1 MYIEKTKNNGIEYLR
16 LVESVYAP
24 NGKGCKKRIIKSIGP
39 LSKFDD
45 GKANYYERLKESFK
59 QGNPLIESLKE
70 FCSRDTTSHQHKV
83 TFTAG
88 EKTCV
93 GDPKIF
99 SHILIER
106 ILEELGLIEL
116 FRAYKNYDEINYD
129 LLGFLRL
136 LIYGRVLNPA
146 SKIATVEQANDY
158 YNTILKQKYKYNV
171 YDSLDFI
178 YNRRKQ
184 IFNKVNKV
192 MNSKFNRDTSII
204 FYDVTNFYFETERL
218 DPDYEDEN
226 GNITKGLRK
235 MGVSK
240 EERKL
245 PIVQMGLFMDNNGF
259 PISIEAFPGNTLDKL
274 TVKKAL
280 DESLDD
286 MHFDKFIFVGDR
298 GMCTYPNIMH
308 IKGQGNGYIVSKSI
322 QASKKEDK
330 LWITNED
337 DYKVLTDG
345 FKYKSR
351 ILTKKVKDEFGTI
364 HEISEK
370 EVVYWSERFYKRQI
384 KENKSFLDFIDKLEQ
399 NPENFRLSSAQSK
412 DIKKFL
418 KKDCLNDETG
428 EILDSNKIKMYI
440 DKDKVN
446 AYKAQFGYYLII
458 TSELEMDD
466 IEVINKYHGL
476 SQIEDQFR
484 VMKSSLETRPVH
496 VRTEEHIKAHLI
508 ICFIALLVTRVI
520 QYKIKNSPTFKAN
533 NDRNWEQGMT
543 PKRII
548 DALNKWTVDLL
559 PGNLYRFNNINKGD
573 LSSLLDYLD
582 IKIPLDLFSKS
593 DLKMIK
599 MKIKI

>member
-16 LVESVYAP
+16 LAESVYTAT
-24 NGKGCKKRIIKSIGP
+24 GKGCKKRIIKSIGP
-39 LSKFDD
+39 LSKYDD
-45 GKANYYERLKESFK
+45 GKPNYYERLKESFK

-70 FCSRDTTSHQHKV
+70 YCAQDTTSHQHKV
-83 TFTAG
+83 TFSSG
-88 EKTCV
+88 EETCV

-116 FRAYKNYDEINYD
+116 FRAYKAYDEIDYD

-146 SKIATVEQANDY
+146 SKMATVEQANDY
-158 YNTILKQKYKYNV
+158 YNTILKQDYKYNV
-171 YDSLDFI
+171 YDSLDFV
-178 YNRRKQ
+178 YARRKQ
-184 IFNKVNKV
+184 IFNKVNKI
-192 MNSKFNRDTSII
+192 MTSKFNRDTSII
-204 FYDVTNFYFETERL
+204 FYDVTNFYFETERP
-218 DPDYEDEN
+218 DPDTEDDN

-259 PISIEAFPGNTLDKL
+259 PISIEAFSGNTLDKL

-280 DESLDD
+280 NESLDD
-286 MHFDKFIFVGDR
+286 MKFDRFIFVGDR

-308 IKGQGNGYIVSKSI
+308 IKGKGNGYIVSKSI
-322 QASKKEDK
+322 PASKKEDK
-330 LWITNED
+330 LWVINQD
-337 DYKVLTDG
+337 GYNYLSDG

-351 ILTKKVKDEFGTI
+351 ILTKNAKDEFGTE

-370 EVVYWSERFYKRQI
+370 EVVYWSEKFYNRQI
-384 KENKSFLDFIDKLEQ
+384 KENKSFLEFIDKLEK
-399 NPENFRLSSAQSK
+399 NPENFRLTSAQSK
-412 DIKKFL
+412 SIRKFL
-418 KKDCLNDETG
+418 QKDCLNDETG

-466 IEVINKYHGL
+466 LEVINKYHKL

-496 VRTEEHIKAHLI
+496 VRTEEHIKAHLT

-520 QYKIKNSPTFKAN
+520 QYKIKNSPNFKPN
-533 NDRNWEQGMT
+533 SDRDWEQGMT
-543 PKRII
+543 VKRII

-573 LSSLLDYLD
+573 LALLLDYLG
-582 IKIPLDLFSKS
+582 IKIPLDLFSKA
-593 DLKMIK
+593 DLKKIK
-599 MKIKI
+599 MNIEI

>member
-1 MYIEKTKNNGIEYLR
+1 MYIEKVNNNGILYLR
-16 LVESVYAP
+16 LVESVYSST
-24 NGKGCKKRIIKSIGP
+24 GSGTKRVIKSIGP
-39 LSKFDD
+39 YSKYDD
-45 GKANYYERLKESFK
+45 GKPNYYERLKESFK
-59 QGNPLIESLKE
+59 QGNPLIESLNE
-70 FCSRDTTSHQHKV
+70 FCPKKPKPRQRRV
-83 TFTAG
+83 TFTSG

-93 GDPKIF
+93 GHPKLF

-116 FRAYKNYDEINYD
+116 FRVYKSYDGIDYD

-158 YNTILKQKYKYNV
+158 YNTILKQDYKYNV
-171 YDSLDFI
+171 YDSLDFV
-178 YNRRKQ
+178 YARRKQ
-184 IFNKVNKV
+184 IFNKVNKI
-192 MNSKFNRDTSII
+192 MTSKFNRDTSII
-204 FYDVTNFYFETERL
+204 FYDVTNFYFETERP
-218 DPDYEDEN
+218 DPDVEDKD

-280 DESLDD
+280 NESFDD
-286 MHFDKFIFVGDR
+286 MKFDRFIFIGDR

-308 IKGQGNGYIVSKSI
+308 VKGKGNGYIVSKSI
-322 QASKKEDK
+322 PASKKEDK
-330 LWITNED
+330 LWVINQD
-337 DYKVLTDG
+337 GYNYLSDG

-351 ILTKKVKDEFGTI
+351 ILTKNVKDEFGTV

-370 EVVYWSERFYKRQI
+370 EVVYWSEKFYNKQI
-384 KENKSFLDFIDKLEQ
+384 KENKSFLDFIDKLEK
-399 NPENFRLSSAQSK
+399 NPENFRLTTAQSK
-412 DIKKFL
+412 NIKKFL
-418 KKDCLNDETG
+418 QKDCLNDETG

-466 IEVINKYHGL
+466 LEVINKYHKL

-484 VMKSSLETRPVH
+484 VMKGALETRPVH

-508 ICFIALLVTRVI
+508 ICFIALLVIRVI
-520 QYKIKNSPTFKAN
+520 QYKIKNSPDFKPN
-533 NDRNWEQGMT
+533 IDEDWEQGMT
-543 PKRII
+543 ATRII
-548 DALNKWTVDLL
+548 DALNKWTIDLL
-559 PGNLYRFNNINKGD
+559 PDNNYRFNNIDEGD
-573 LSSLLDYLD
+573 LQLLLNYLNID
-582 IKIPLDLFSKS
+582 IPLDLYFKA
-593 DLKMIK
+593 DLKKLK
-599 MKIKI
+599 MNIKI